1 MKIKK
6 IQEKLVL
13 VRVQQPKEQDDS
25 GIFIQEEWQT
35 LDPLGVVEMIGDD
48 VFFCKVGD
56 KVWFDRYTGTQHP
69 KDNQLMMIREDA
81 IKGTYED

>member
-35 LDPLGVVEMIGDD
+35 LDPVGVVEMIGDD
-48 VFFCKVGD
+48 VHACAVGD
-56 KVWFDRYTGTQHP
+56 KVWFERYTATQHP
-69 KDNQLMMIREDA
+69 TDKELRMCREDSIMA
-81 IKGTYED
+81 VYED